1 MRAGEAEYGAL
12 HRVRDR
18 TYPCYMFEKSRF
30 DSPDPRL
37 EPAGDASE
45 YRGSSERPFDFRG
58 RQIPADD

>member
-37 EPAGDASE
+37 EPAGDAS
-45 YRGSSERPFDFRG
+45 
-58 RQIPADD
+58 